1 MGENIAL
8 AMLLCEFVA
17 DDDLTA
23 CALVELT
30 ASVANAAAAAAA
42 ALTTTTT
49 PTTTTTTTAV
59 VEVLEATG
67 GRGARSEGSPGG
79 RHSLYPG
86 ATFRDCYRVERST
99 FQTLC
104 ERLAPQFANRSV
116 GMEKKILCSLWL
128 LGNQESF
135 QDVANRFGMGKGTLH
150 YVFRSVV
157 QALSKCQ
164 AEAIKWPSVDQL
176 AKVAQGF
183 RDKSGF
189 PGVVGALGG
198 THIPIRG
205 PPSRRNAYVNR
216 SGFPS
221 IHLQAVCDS
230 RLRFLDVDTGRPG
243 STEGAEALRKS
254 PLWSRL
260 EGLRTMDY
268 HLLADSAYPLETFL
282 LSPYGDDGHLTELQR
297 NYNRVHG
304 STRADIE
311 RAFGLLR
318 RKWRRLKYLDM
329 TAVAYI
335 PAVIS
340 AACVLHNFLIDIER
354 LGGDETDPDTHD
366 DDDGNPGCANRDVEL
381 TAASKRDGIARTLA
395 TTGFRTSR
403 TSPE

>member
-1 MGENIAL
+1 MAESIAL
-8 AMLLCEFVA
+8 ALLLGEFVSDGSDVDLMGA
-17 DDDLTA
+17 SVELASVSNVALTIAAVVVVADREAHDDDDG
-23 CALVELT
+23 
-30 ASVANAAAAAAA
+30 SH
-42 ALTTTTT
+42 
-49 PTTTTTTTAV
+49 P
-59 VEVLEATG
+59 
-67 GRGARSEGSPGG
+67 GRAHTSYS
-79 RHSLYPG
+79 G
-86 ATFRDCYRVERST
+86 ATFRDFYRVERST

-135 QDVANRFGMGKGTLH
+135 QDVAKRFGMGKGTLH
-150 YVFRSVV
+150 YVFRSVA

-164 AEAIKWPSVDQL
+164 AEAIQWPSVDQL
-176 AKVAQGF
+176 ANVAKGF

-198 THIPIRG
+198 THVPIRG
-205 PPSRRNAYVNR
+205 PPSCRNAYVNR

-230 RLRFLDVDTGRPG
+230 SLRFLDVDTGRPG

-254 PLWSRL
+254 SLWSRL

-282 LSPYGDDGHLTELQR
+282 LSPYTDDGHLSELQR
-297 NYNRVHG
+297 NYNEVHG
-304 STRADIE
+304 SARADIE

-329 TAVAYI
+329 TAVAHI

-354 LGGDETDPDTHD
+354 LSGDETDPETEPETHN
-366 DDDGNPGCANRDVEL
+366 DDGNPGCANQDVDP

-395 TTGFRTSR
+395 TTPFRTSR